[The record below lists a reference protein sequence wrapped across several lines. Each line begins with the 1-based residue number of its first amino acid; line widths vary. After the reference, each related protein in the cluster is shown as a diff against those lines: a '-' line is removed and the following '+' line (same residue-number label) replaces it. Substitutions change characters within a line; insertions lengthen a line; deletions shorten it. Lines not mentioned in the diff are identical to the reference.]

1 MMNAMSAGMDRV
13 PNQNGVNST
22 PHPRALDRTAIS
34 RGLMS
39 RHARIREI
47 EANIDLA
54 CESAAVGHGM
64 QRRARRREE
73 WDDRTWQRYV
83 AEAVHQA
90 RLCSPELSALRQQAS
105 HLERLVGTL
114 CTKGCENATGSTTEC
129 GGERGKV
136 MLR

>member
-13 PNQNGVNST
+13 SEQTCASST
-22 PHPRALDRTAIS
+22 ADIRTLDRTAIS

-54 CESAAVGHGM
+54 CESVAVGHGM
-64 QRRARRREE
+64 QDRARRREG

-90 RLCSPELSALRQQAS
+90 RLCSAELSTLRQQAR
-105 HLERLVGTL
+105 HLERLVGSL
-114 CTKGCENATGSTTEC
+114 
-129 GGERGKV
+129 
-136 MLR
+136 

>member
-13 PNQNGVNST
+13 SNHNGANST
-22 PHPRALDRTAIS
+22 SDTRALDRMAIF

-90 RLCSPELSALRQQAS
+90 RLCSAELSTLRQQAR
-105 HLERLVGTL
+105 HLERLVGSL
-114 CTKGCENATGSTTEC
+114 
-129 GGERGKV
+129 
-136 MLR
+136 